1 MFDFLRRRKQE
12 RAEAAL
18 AFEQGQQAGAAIS
31 EDATAIVDAY
41 CNDLR
46 ERFLMV
52 LDQWLTGIVPVE
64 GVSFNEQARIELQI
78 MWENWNTRT
87 AEQEADVWNIFW
99 EKWGEVM
106 TQLGGEDAIKKII
119 SSRLSWHSAE
129 LFSQGVE
136 NSVEALERSQKQK

>member
-52 LDQWLTGIVPVE
+52 LDQRLTGIVPVE

>member
-1 MFDFLRRRKQE
+1 VFDFLRRRKQQ

-18 AFEQGQQAGAAIS
+18 AYEQGQQAGAAIS
-31 EDATAIVDAY
+31 EDAATIVDAY
-41 CNDLR
+41 CTDRR

-52 LDQWLTGIVPVE
+52 LDQRLTGIVPVE
-64 GVSFNEQARIELQI
+64 GVSFNEQAQIELQI
-78 MWENWNTRT
+78 MWENWNKRT
-87 AEQEADVWNIFW
+87 AEQEAEVWNIFW